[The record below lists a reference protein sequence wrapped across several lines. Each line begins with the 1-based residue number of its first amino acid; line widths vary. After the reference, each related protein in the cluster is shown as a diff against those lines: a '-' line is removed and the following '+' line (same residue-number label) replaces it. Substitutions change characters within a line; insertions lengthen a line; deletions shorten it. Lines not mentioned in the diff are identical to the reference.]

1 MYEEEKSH
9 DPEAPQLDCSLRALS
24 SRWSDEGS
32 QEGSEQEGM
41 PWKGARMKIGDL
53 VNFTLPENRRT
64 VVLLVGVRTVVD
76 GPQRIWSIVEGG
88 EIYEVRES
96 WLKERAN
103 ESR

>member
-1 MYEEEKSH
+1 
-9 DPEAPQLDCSLRALS
+9 
-24 SRWSDEGS
+24 
-32 QEGSEQEGM
+32 
-41 PWKGARMKIGDL
+41 MKVGDL
-53 VNFTLPENRRT
+53 ANFTLPGNRRT
-64 VVLLVGVRTVVD
+64 VVLLVGVRPVVD

>member
-1 MYEEEKSH
+1 M
-9 DPEAPQLDCSLRALS
+9 QV
-24 SRWSDEGS
+24 
-32 QEGSEQEGM
+32 
-41 PWKGARMKIGDL
+41 GDL